1 MDIRNLGN
9 FANVEAVWASYP
21 NGGIEGDYLF
31 IPNEQGVKYRW
42 NKYIQKW
49 ENAAV
54 VTETTGRQHFT
65 VSDLQVQHEL
75 HVGSHADVHGDMRV
89 RGVLRARHVKQPNVG
104 LFATLEALQAAY
116 PHPEVGMWATVGDSV
131 PGYVYRCDT
140 AGSWTATGGTGG
152 VDELEGVLLYS
163 EQSLTSSQQE
173 QVLENLGMGVISTED
188 MEEVLEDETFEP

>member
-54 VTETTGRQHFT
+54 VTETMGRQAFT

-75 HVGSHADVHGDMRV
+75 HVGSHADVHGDLRV

-116 PHPEVGMWATVGDSV
+116 PTPEVGMWAIIGDSV
-131 PGYVYRCDT
+131 PGYVYRCNT
-140 AGSWTATGGTGG
+140 AGTWESTGETGG
-152 VDELEGVLLYS
+152 VDELENVVIYGA
-163 EQSLTSSQQE
+163 QSLTSSQQE
-173 QVLENLGMGVISTED
+173 QVLENLGIEVITD
-188 MEEVLEDETFEP
+188 EEMDAVLAD

>member
-42 NKYIQKW
+42 NKYIRKW

-54 VTETTGRQHFT
+54 VTESDAREHRT

-75 HVGSHADVHGDMRV
+75 HVGSHADVHGDLRV

-104 LFATLEALQAAY
+104 LFSTLAALQAAY
-116 PHPEVGMWATVGDSV
+116 PTPEVGMWAIIGDSV
-131 PGYVYRCDT
+131 PGYVYRCET
-140 AGSWTATGGTGG
+140 AGTWKATGETGG
-152 VDELEGVLLYS
+152 VDELENVVLYG

-173 QVLENLGMGVISTED
+173 QVLENLGIEVITG
-188 MEEVLEDETFEP
+188 EEMDAVLAD